1 MMTSI
6 KDIIFSVFKKYGY
19 DIIVNHGAIVV
30 FKHADYI
37 DFWVVFK
44 EKFQLS
50 QQHDIY
56 ESTVGAIAE
65 KYPYATKNTSLLV
78 LSDVAKEQLTSDEII
93 EIEKDPFFFKKYV
106 LPYSKELSKMLQD
119 LLLRKKANSIAD
131 LIMLSESFNALIEEN
146 EYGVYH
152 FLYCIA
158 HKLPFVPINAEKKGL
173 QQRDICFSG
182 SDEKTTF
189 EEVMSIE
196 GDAQSLYDK
205 LKLKVEQECDEQ
217 YED

>member
-1 MMTSI
+1 
-6 KDIIFSVFKKYGY
+6 
-19 DIIVNHGAIVV
+19 
-30 FKHADYI
+30 
-37 DFWVVFK
+37 
-44 EKFQLS
+44 
-50 QQHDIY
+50 
-56 ESTVGAIAE
+56 
-65 KYPYATKNTSLLV
+65 
-78 LSDVAKEQLTSDEII
+78 
-93 EIEKDPFFFKKYV
+93 
-106 LPYSKELSKMLQD
+106 MLQD